1 MSSSLEVQPVPKK
14 GTLSCSSDLF
24 SGLLWVSVSG
34 THMRLVLVWVFCK
47 VLGGL
52 PGNSCSDSN
61 QAMGHAVGLTV
72 PLEMQRNPRCV
83 DSVCSAQMYHGEI
96 CTAQRNPACLRLGT
110 WRPV

>member
-52 PGNSCSDSN
+52 PGNSCSGDMQLDS
-61 QAMGHAVGLTV
+61 QFL
-72 PLEMQRNPRCV
+72 
-83 DSVCSAQMYHGEI
+83 
-96 CTAQRNPACLRLGT
+96 
-110 WRPV
+110 